1 MQISHGRTTRR
12 TATSLV
18 AALALV
24 AASLLGTSAPASA
37 ADASVEK
44 DGRKLTSLAGTRP
57 ITTTYAEGVIVPVK
71 LERTDPSKSLS
82 GRIYWTRNGEQL
94 TSVAVTSDQSLVYVQ
109 DKAFPASMKPGA
121 THDIEIWYCSDDV
134 NEARNGKKC
143 PSGRYKDEKK
153 SEWLK
158 LSNTIKVEKLTPQ
171 ITISLSNK
179 LLALSDAKSGKKK
192 VNVYAYVSG
201 SGLNGEEAKL
211 EGKMHIYLNDKR
223 VHSADVKQ
231 ITIPGGSAKKPAISW
246 DIAKSKFTKA
256 GTYKVR
262 VEYEPKNKGAVKF
275 EELVTTAK
283 GQYRSIQIVKD

>member
-82 GRIYWTRNGEQL
+82 GRIDWTRNGEQL

-134 NEARNGKKC
+134 NGEKC
-143 PSGRYKDEKK
+143 PSGRYK

-158 LSNTIKVEKLTPQ
+158 LSNTIMVEKLTPQ

-179 LLALSDAKSGKKK
+179 LLALSGAKSGKKK

-211 EGKMHIYLNDKR
+211 KGKMHIYLKNKL
-223 VHSADVKQ
+223 VHSADVTQ

-246 DIAKSKFTKA
+246 DIPGTKLTDS
-256 GTYKVR
+256 GRYEVR
-262 VEYEPKNKGAVKF
+262 VEYEPQKPSNTF
-275 EELVTTAK
+275 VTTATS
-283 GQYRSIQIVKD
+283 QYRSIQIVKD